1 MDVTN
6 YLRKIYAIMWFSW
19 QELSNWTRAHVF
31 IAYLLVRPIFGLLL
45 YAYIYIAFAMTSGL
59 VNLEKA
65 FYLVSGMAF
74 YNFIGNGIYGVVWVI
89 HEEREHYNILKYNY
103 VSFPNL
109 RDYLLARSIVHYII
123 GMALTG
129 VVLLIGLPLV
139 GYNIFSL
146 KPDIPVLL
154 FVFLIGF
161 VWSSFLSIVMS
172 GISLFS
178 SEYGSL
184 ISEAL
189 GGLLFL
195 LGNVLFPVSSLPN
208 WLLPAAYA
216 LPMMDWTELAR
227 YAINTAYPINPVNT
241 IIILVIKTM
250 IFVIIGIL
258 FFTLA
263 DRLARDR
270 GLLEASLYH

>member
-1 MDVTN
+1 MDVGG
-6 YLRKIYAIMWFSW
+6 YFRKIYAIMWFSW
-19 QELSNWTRAHVF
+19 QELSNWTKPHIF
-31 IAYLLVRPIFGLLL
+31 IAYLMVRPIFGLLL
-45 YAYIYIAFAMTSGL
+45 YAYIYIAFAMASGL

-123 GMALTG
+123 GMALTII
-129 VVLLIGLPLV
+129 VLLIGLPLV
-139 GYNIFSL
+139 GYNPLTL
-146 KPDIPVLL
+146 KPNIPILI

-161 VWSSFLSIVMS
+161 VWSSFLSIIMS

-178 SEYGSL
+178 SEYGPL
-184 ISEAL
+184 ISEAF

-195 LGNVLFPVSSLPN
+195 LGNVLFPISALPG

-216 LPMMDWTELAR
+216 LPMMEWTELAR
-227 YAINTAYPINPVNT
+227 YAVNTAYPIDPLNT
-241 IIILVIKTM
+241 AILLLVKTVIY
-250 IFVIIGIL
+250 VIIGVA
-258 FFTLA
+258 FFTFA
-263 DRLARDR
+263 DRQARNK